1 MIKAA
6 LASIFTILAISTGIP
21 PSGGA
26 DAPGNAAVAPHR
38 FNAEDQ
44 KIIDTLAEMSGR
56 KVDDVV
62 RLYKTGKGW
71 GDVAENLGLD
81 MEDVLKEVMRAEKA
95 DTSKGK

>member
-1 MIKAA
+1 MLKTA
-6 LASIFTILAISTGIP
+6 LASLFIILALSTGIQ
-21 PSGGA
+21 PSEGA
-26 DAPGNAAVAPHR
+26 DTPGNAAVAPHR
-38 FNAEDQ
+38 FSAEDQ

-56 KVDDVV
+56 KIDDVV

-81 MEDVLKEVMRAEKA
+81 MEDVLKEVSRAEKA